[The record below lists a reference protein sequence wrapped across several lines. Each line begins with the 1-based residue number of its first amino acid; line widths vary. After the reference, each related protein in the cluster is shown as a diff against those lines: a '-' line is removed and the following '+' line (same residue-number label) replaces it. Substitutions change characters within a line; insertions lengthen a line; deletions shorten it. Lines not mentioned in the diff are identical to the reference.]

1 MENIKILVVEDEN
14 IVALDLESRLKS
26 LGFTVLPVISS
37 GEEAV
42 EKAYEYKPDLI
53 LMDILLKGKING
65 IDAAKKIVGTLKIP
79 IIYLTASTNRE
90 VLERA
95 RQVGRCSY
103 ITKPF
108 MGKELE
114 NTIKTLLKSKLTS

>member
-14 IVALDLESRLKS
+14 IVALDIENRLKG
-26 LGFTVLPVISS
+26 LGFIVLPVISS

-42 EKAYEYKPDLI
+42 EKAYEYKPDLV

-90 VLERA
+90 LLERA
-95 RQVGRCSY
+95 RQIGHCSY

-108 MGKELE
+108 MGKDLE
-114 NTIKTLLKSKLTS
+114 NAIKTLLKTN

>member
-95 RQVGRCSY
+95 RQVGCCSY

-114 NTIKTLLKSKLTS
+114 NAIKTLLKSKLTS

>member
-14 IVALDLESRLKS
+14 IVALDIENRLKN

-65 IDAAKKIVGTLKIP
+65 IDAAKK
-79 IIYLTASTNRE
+79 SW
-90 VLERA
+90 
-95 RQVGRCSY
+95 
-103 ITKPF
+103 
-108 MGKELE
+108 EL
-114 NTIKTLLKSKLTS
+114 

>member
-14 IVALDLESRLKS
+14 IVALDIENRLKG
-26 LGFTVLPVISS
+26 LGFIVLPVISS

-42 EKAYEYKPDLI
+42 EKAYEYKPDLV

-90 VLERA
+90 LLERA
-95 RQVGRCSY
+95 RQIGHCSY
-103 ITKPF
+103 ITNP
-108 MGKELE
+108 
-114 NTIKTLLKSKLTS
+114 ILKC

>member
-1 MENIKILVVEDEN
+1 MDNIKVLVVEDEN
-14 IVALDLESRLKS
+14 IVALDIENRLKN

-90 VLERA
+90 ILERTK
-95 RQVGRCSY
+95 QIGRCSY

-108 MGKELE
+108 RGKELE
-114 NTIKTLLKSKLTS
+114 NAIKMLLKIN

>member
-1 MENIKILVVEDEN
+1 MGNIKILVVEDEN
-14 IVALDLESRLKS
+14 IVALDIENRLKS
-26 LGFTVLPVISS
+26 LGFTVLPLISS

-65 IDAAKKIVGTLKIP
+65 IEAAKKIVGTLKIP
-79 IIYLTASTNRE
+79 IVYLTASTNRE
-90 VLERA
+90 VLKRA
-95 RQVGRCSY
+95 MQIGRCSY

-108 MGKELE
+108 KENELE
-114 NTIKTLLKSKLTS
+114 NSIKVLLKLGTS

>member
-14 IVALDLESRLKS
+14 IVALDIVKRLS
-26 LGFTVLPVISS
+26 DLGFTVLPVISS

-65 IDAAKKIVGTLKIP
+65 LDAAKKIMRTLKIP
-79 IIYLTASTNRE
+79 IVYLTASTNRE

-95 RQVGRCSY
+95 RKVGRCSY
-103 ITKPF
+103 INKPF
-108 MGKELE
+108 RGKELE
-114 NTIKTLLKSKLTS
+114 NAIKTLLKIK

>member
-1 MENIKILVVEDEN
+1 MENVKILIVEDEN
-14 IVALDLESRLKS
+14 IIALDIENSLKD
-26 LGFTVLPVISS
+26 LGFTVLPLISS

-65 IDAAKKIVGTLKIP
+65 VEAAKKIVEALKIP
-79 IIYLTASTNRE
+79 IIYLTASTNLE
-90 VLERA
+90 VLEKA
-95 RQVGRCSY
+95 RQVGICSY

-108 MGKELE
+108 GGKELE
-114 NTIKTLLKSKLTS
+114 NSIKILLKIK

>member
-1 MENIKILVVEDEN
+1 METIKILVVEDEN
-14 IVALDLESRLKS
+14 IVALDIENRLKS
-26 LGFTVLPVISS
+26 LGFTVLPLISS

-79 IIYLTASTNRE
+79 IVYLTASTNRE
-90 VLERA
+90 VLKRA
-95 RQVGRCSY
+95 MQIGRCIY

-108 MGKELE
+108 KEKELE
-114 NTIKTLLKSKLTS
+114 NSIKVLLKLETN

>member
-14 IVALDLESRLKS
+14 IVALDIENRLKG

-42 EKAYEYKPDLI
+42 EKAYEYKPDLV

-65 IDAAKKIVGTLKIP
+65 IDAAKKIVGNLKIP

-95 RQVGRCSY
+95 RKIGRCSY
-103 ITKPF
+103 ITKP
-108 MGKELE
+108 
-114 NTIKTLLKSKLTS
+114 

>member
-14 IVALDLESRLKS
+14 IVALDIENRLKS
-26 LGFTVLPVISS
+26 LGFTVLPLISS

-79 IIYLTASTNRE
+79 IVYLTASTNRE
-90 VLERA
+90 VLKRA
-95 RQVGRCSY
+95 MQIGRCSC

-108 MGKELE
+108 KEKELE
-114 NTIKTLLKSKLTS
+114 NSIKILLKLETN

>member
-14 IVALDLESRLKS
+14 IVALDIENRLKS
-26 LGFTVLPVISS
+26 LGFTVLPLISS

-79 IIYLTASTNRE
+79 IVYLTASTNRE
-90 VLERA
+90 VLKRA
-95 RQVGRCSY
+95 MQIGRCSY

-108 MGKELE
+108 KENELE
-114 NTIKTLLKSKLTS
+114 NSIKVLLKLEIN

>member
-1 MENIKILVVEDEN
+1 MEHIKILVVEDEN
-14 IVALDLESRLKS
+14 IVALDIENRLKS

-53 LMDILLKGKING
+53 LMDILLNGKLNG
-65 IDAAKKIVGTLKIP
+65 IEAAKKIVETIKIP

-95 RQVGRCSY
+95 RQIGRCSY
-103 ITKPF
+103 IKKPF
-108 MGKELE
+108 RGKELE
-114 NTIKTLLKSKLTS
+114 NAIKMLLKSN

>member
-14 IVALDLESRLKS
+14 IVALDIENRLKS
-26 LGFTVLPVISS
+26 LGFTVLPLISS

-65 IDAAKKIVGTLKIP
+65 MDAAKKIVGTLKIP
-79 IIYLTASTNRE
+79 IVYLTASTNRE
-90 VLERA
+90 VLKRA
-95 RQVGRCSY
+95 MQIGRCSY
-103 ITKPF
+103 IIKPF
-108 MGKELE
+108 KEKELE
-114 NTIKTLLKSKLTS
+114 NSIKILLKLETK

>member
-1 MENIKILVVEDEN
+1 METIKILVVEDEN
-14 IVALDLESRLKS
+14 IVALDIENRLKS
-26 LGFTVLPVISS
+26 LGFTVLPLISS

-79 IIYLTASTNRE
+79 IVYLTASTNRE
-90 VLERA
+90 VLKRA
-95 RQVGRCSY
+95 MQIGRCSY
-103 ITKPF
+103 ITKP
-108 MGKELE
+108 
-114 NTIKTLLKSKLTS
+114 

>member
-1 MENIKILVVEDEN
+1 MEHIKILVVEDEN
-14 IVALDLESRLKS
+14 IVALDIENRLKS

-53 LMDILLKGKING
+53 LMDILLKGKLNG
-65 IDAAKKIVGTLKIP
+65 IEAAKKIVGTIKIP

-95 RQVGRCSY
+95 RQIGRCSY
-103 ITKPF
+103 IKKPF
-108 MGKELE
+108 RGTELE
-114 NTIKTLLKSKLTS
+114 NAIKTLLKIN

>member
-14 IVALDLESRLKS
+14 IVALDIENRLKG

-42 EKAYEYKPDLI
+42 EKAYEYKPDLV

-79 IIYLTASTNRE
+79 IIYLTASTSRE
-90 VLERA
+90 LLERA
-95 RQVGRCSY
+95 RQIGHCSY

-114 NTIKTLLKSKLTS
+114 SAIKTLLKTN